1 MYMLIPPLRLQF
13 TYTYFKN
20 LEDANSIHTSIFT
33 ALLPASRVF
42 FSPYLALP
50 SQPLDEMVRIPLL
63 QKKSKVRHR
72 SLNLFDCVILV
83 PKLVNRSFRS
93 SNLFGCVILISKLIN
108 YLFRSSNLSSH
119 VISVLKFD
127 FESHLNLN

>member
-42 FSPYLALP
+42 FLPALP

-63 QKKSKVRHR
+63 QKKSK
-72 SLNLFDCVILV
+72 SASPV
-83 PKLVNRSFRS
+83 PKLIRLCHS
-93 SNLFGCVILISKLIN
+93 GP
-108 YLFRSSNLSSH
+108 
-119 VISVLKFD
+119 
-127 FESHLNLN
+127 